1 MSKHTAVQWIAYP
14 IKNYDQGNTGFIVCE
29 KTHINPK
36 TICTVNTGGNMPEKE
51 TEANARLIVC
61 APELLAVIKE
71 AKEVLLQLDSRHN
84 GKCYNPVETDC
95 LCTLC
100 KINRI
105 INKAESK

>member
-1 MSKHTAVQWIAYP
+1 MSAAG
-14 IKNYDQGNTGFIVCE
+14 D
-29 KTHINPK
+29 
-36 TICTVNTGGNMPEKE
+36 MPEKE

-61 APELLAVIKE
+61 APEMLAVIKE
-71 AKEVLLQLDSRHN
+71 AKQVLLQLDSRHN
-84 GKCYNPVETDC
+84 GKCYNQVETDC